1 MRRISVGLCTL
12 LGLLVLTAA
21 VAAAPADQVR
31 VTNCT
36 SAQYKPRTLVIT
48 CGDAGILLQKLR
60 WSSWTRTRA
69 SGSGVEAVNDCNPDC
84 AAGHLHRTPAAVT
97 LSRPISCR
105 GQRHRVFDLL
115 RIRFRG
121 VSGPHATERDHLG
134 CPIRT

>member
-1 MRRISVGLCTL
+1 
-12 LGLLVLTAA
+12 

-60 WSSWTRTRA
+60 WTSWTRTRA

-84 AAGHLHRTPAAVT
+84 AAGHLHRTLPR
-97 LSRPISCR
+97 SRCR
-105 GQRHRVFDLL
+105 GRSRVGG
-115 RIRFRG
+115 RG
-121 VSGPHATERDHLG
+121 TG
-134 CPIRT
+134 CSTC